1 MSRRGVEN
9 EARDFAMYML
19 RFIRSERLTKI
30 GEEFNLSNYSSVST
44 AIERIKRKMDS
55 KKFKKMYEEILYLL

>member
-1 MSRRGVEN
+1 
-9 EARDFAMYML
+9 MYML
-19 RFIRSERLTKI
+19 RVIRSERLTKI

-55 KKFKKMYEEILYLL
+55 KKFRKVYEEILDLL